1 MVAQIAQRPQEKVV
15 MRKLFALLFTLG
27 VTFCTAAT
35 AHAQVLKVNVPF
47 DFVVD
52 GKILPAA
59 TYTVLRSLPSDVRGL
74 AFMGDVGGLQT
85 IATEFDGTVTGNKLV
100 FHRVGDQYFLKEVV
114 TSHGKLHFA
123 VSRKEAELARIA
135 EGQSLRI
142 INAN

>member
-1 MVAQIAQRPQEKVV
+1 MT
-15 MRKLFALLFTLG
+15 RKLFALLFTLG

-59 TYTVLRSLPSDVRGL
+59 TYTVLRSLPNDLRGL
-74 AFMGDVGGLQT
+74 AFMGDGDGLQT
-85 IATEFDGTVTGNKLV
+85 MATDFDAAVTGNKLV
-100 FHRVGDQYFLKEVV
+100 FDRVGDQYFLKEVV

>member
-1 MVAQIAQRPQEKVV
+1 MVGADCTAPQETVV
-15 MRKLFALLFTLG
+15 MRKIFALLFTLG

-35 AHAQVLKVNVPF
+35 AHAQVLKVNVTF

-59 TYTVLRSLPSDVRGL
+59 TYTVLRSLSSDMRGL
-74 AFMGDVGGLQT
+74 AFLGNGSGLQT
-85 IATEFDGTVTGNKLV
+85 MATEFDSTVTGNKLV
-100 FHRVGDQYFLKEVV
+100 FDRVGDQYFLKEVV

-123 VSRKEAELARIA
+123 VSRREAELARNI